1 MQKVHAERELLTW
14 GALRMSEVFNS
25 VVNTPMAAKLL
36 IVRGDHS
43 LVPSRLWCAN
53 LHTAQELAG
62 SDCTAC
68 LAYELSHE
76 DLESRHKS
84 RTGPF
89 LTL

>member
-1 MQKVHAERELLTW
+1 MQKEHAERRSLTW
-14 GALRMSEVFNS
+14 GALRMSKVLNS
-25 VVNTPMAAKLL
+25 VVDTPVAAKLL

-53 LHTAQELAG
+53 LHRAQKLAG

-76 DLESRHKS
+76 DPESRHKS
-84 RTGPF
+84 RTGPS